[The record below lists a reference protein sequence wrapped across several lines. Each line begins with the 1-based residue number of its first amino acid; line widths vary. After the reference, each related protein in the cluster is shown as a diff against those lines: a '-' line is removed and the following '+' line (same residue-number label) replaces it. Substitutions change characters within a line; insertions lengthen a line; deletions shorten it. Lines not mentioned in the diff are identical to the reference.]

1 LNAGLPPAARGSWTL
16 ICRRLGR
23 PGARQTAD
31 DAYLA
36 NFAYVLP
43 EHSHAAALDAPSSS
57 SSSAATDATEE
68 GKAIDASADEDAQ
81 LDADQRFRELSP
93 DEALSVRPL
102 VPSFRTRCEAAFV
115 GCVVTLHHAT
125 SDLLGL
131 AACLQEAV
139 LADDRL
145 AGYFADAAMDDLRAH
160 QIAFVSSVAGGPVE
174 YSGEDMRTAHA
185 HLDLDDEDFDAVA
198 SHLEAALRENGVRG
212 ENVAAIMGEVAAL
225 RDPIVGR

>member
-1 LNAGLPPAARGSWTL
+1 MSESSLYTEIG
-16 ICRRLGR
+16 GR
-23 PGARQTAD
+23 DAVRAVVD
-31 DAYLA
+31 DFY
-36 NFAYVLP
+36 
-43 EHSHAAALDAPSSS
+43 D
-57 SSSAATDATEE
+57 
-68 GKAIDASADEDAQ
+68 
-81 LDADQRFRELSP
+81 R
-93 DEALSVRPL
+93 
-102 VPSFRTRCEAAFV
+102 
-115 GCVVTLHHAT
+115 
-125 SDLLGL
+125 
-131 AACLQEAV
+131 V